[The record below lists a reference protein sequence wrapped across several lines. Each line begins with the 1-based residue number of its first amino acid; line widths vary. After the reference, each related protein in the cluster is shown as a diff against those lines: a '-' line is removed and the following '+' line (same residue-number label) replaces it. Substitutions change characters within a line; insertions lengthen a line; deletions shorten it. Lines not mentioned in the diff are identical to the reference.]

1 MSEFRQDPV
10 TGRWVII
17 APARNARPRYIE
29 LASDHKR
36 TEPCPFCA
44 GNESMTPPEVW
55 ADRDSKTEANSP
67 GWRVR
72 VVPNKYPALE
82 KSSARFNPKE
92 GLYQTMSGVG
102 IHEVIIESPQH
113 VVDLRALSKEQIVD
127 ILSAYRARLT
137 VLKNHRRWRYLLIYK
152 NHGERAG
159 ATIEHLHSQ
168 LVAMPFVPKEAQD
181 EIDGIRRY
189 FDATRR
195 CIYCDIIQSES
206 GQGDRLVFESDRFI
220 TVCPFASRFGYEAWI
235 FPKNHVANF
244 EQSSDADIMALA
256 ESFRAFTAKLNLF
269 RDNAPFNLVIHSA
282 PNDESI
288 DQRYHWHLEILPQIT
303 RAAGFEWGTGVH
315 MNSVAPEHAARLLR
329 DAPL

>member
-1 MSEFRQDPV
+1 
-10 TGRWVII
+10 
-17 APARNARPRYIE
+17 
-29 LASDHKR
+29 
-36 TEPCPFCA
+36 
-44 GNESMTPPEVW
+44 MTPPEVW

-181 EIDGIRRY
+181 EINGIRRY
-189 FDATRR
+189 FDAIRR
-195 CIYCDIIQSES
+195 CIYCDIIHSES
-206 GQGDRLVFESDRFI
+206 GQGERLVFESDRFI
-220 TVCPFASRFGYEAWI
+220 TVCPFASRFGYETWI
-235 FPKNHVANF
+235 LPKNHAANF
-244 EQSSDADIMALA
+244 EQSSDADFIALA
-256 ESFRAFTAKLNLF
+256 ESLGAFTAKLNLI
-269 RDNAPFNLVIHSA
+269 RDNAPFNLVLHSA

-303 RAAGFEWGTGVH
+303 RAAGFEWSTGVH